1 LIILQF
7 TISVV
12 LIKGT
17 VIVYQQ
23 IQHGQTRPIGYN
35 NKGIISLEMND
46 PGYKGKQE
54 ALRSEFLNSGVVS
67 SVAFSS
73 NPLTA
78 IWSTMGGYTWEGE
91 NPNTNSYFRI
101 CDVTHDYGKTAGW
114 QIVSGRDFNSDVL
127 TDSTHAVII
136 NEAAVRYI
144 GFEDPVGRELVA
156 LNEFDIPQQSWII
169 IGVVKDMVMESPY
182 EQVKQT
188 LYYVNENASN
198 IMHIRFTPEA
208 AMSEALPMIKA
219 SLEKIVPVA
228 IFDYTFVDEEYAR
241 KFSQEQRIGN
251 LSAIFA
257 TLAIVISCLGL
268 FGLASYVSE
277 QRTKEIGIRK
287 VLGATVSNLWSML
300 ARDFIVLVI
309 IGCIIAFPIGYFL
322 MHSWLE
328 KYEYRTEISGW
339 TFLATSIAALVI
351 TLLTVSY
358 QSIKVATMNPVK
370 SLRSE

>member
-1 LIILQF
+1 
-7 TISVV
+7 
-12 LIKGT
+12 
-17 VIVYQQ
+17 
-23 IQHGQTRPIGYN
+23 
-35 NKGIISLEMND
+35 
-46 PGYKGKQE
+46 
-54 ALRSEFLNSGVVS
+54 
-67 SVAFSS
+67 
-73 NPLTA
+73 
-78 IWSTMGGYTWEGE
+78 
-91 NPNTNSYFRI
+91 
-101 CDVTHDYGKTAGW
+101 
-114 QIVSGRDFNSDVL
+114 
-127 TDSTHAVII
+127 
-136 NEAAVRYI
+136 
-144 GFEDPVGRELVA
+144 
-156 LNEFDIPQQSWII
+156 
-169 IGVVKDMVMESPY
+169 
-182 EQVKQT
+182 
-188 LYYVNENASN
+188 
-198 IMHIRFTPEA
+198 MHIRFTPEA
-208 AMSEALPMIKA
+208 AMSEALPTIKA
-219 SLEKIVPVA
+219 SLEKIVPAA